1 MKPYTVVIIDIHITL
16 FESIRVYLRIYQQYR
31 RIMRVCGIK
40 FIVSTPLK
48 KSWKNLA
55 PAASQSHGRSA
66 QGVGAGRPPELRVEV
81 LGFRV

>member
-1 MKPYTVVIIDIHITL
+1 
-16 FESIRVYLRIYQQYR
+16 
-31 RIMRVCGIK
+31 MRVCGIK

-81 LGFRV
+81 LGFRVQGLGFRVEVLEFKVQGLWFRL